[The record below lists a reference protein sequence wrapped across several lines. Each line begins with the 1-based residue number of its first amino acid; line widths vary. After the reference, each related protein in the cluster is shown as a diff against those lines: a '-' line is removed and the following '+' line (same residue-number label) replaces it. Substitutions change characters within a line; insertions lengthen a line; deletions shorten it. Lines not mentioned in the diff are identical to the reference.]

1 MPATQ
6 NAGIFYSFH
15 AVCRTI
21 HRTVI
26 TKMAIPFRLD
36 DLLALAPDDS
46 RRRSTWVYEGL
57 RYFLDVPPLLRT
69 ASLIQFTE
77 EIDSHPRSSEIR
89 AIFRDFWSHHSYVRV
104 ISEAGLPDQ
113 VFLLRELLA
122 RALRHLMPVD
132 EVQGDIYVLLDSL
145 NLRETDAQWLAS
157 IPDSLADWWADI
169 FRPTPTSILAS
180 CKLLALRAT
189 NVALARDF
197 LSIASDEGVT
207 QSSFFDLPGLVEHV
221 VKHPEDVAHWEARR
235 ELCETQLREN
245 TEFIEERGS
254 SASLVFRVRLLRSL
268 LWRIQQVLSLQKK
281 DADSRKF
288 AVTIVHGFAT
298 QRNIGSVLSATTR
311 RLARSVVEKTGRVG
325 RHYIA
330 NNASQWKV
338 MGWGA
343 IVAGV
348 ITSFTAIFKYSISA
362 SIQAPFLVAIGHSL
376 NYVVS
381 FLLMQA
387 GGFLLA
393 SKMPAATA
401 ATLVDAM
408 EDPEKDHMA
417 SLQAISQTQTLVTIG
432 NLIGAITVSIAIDR
446 IWNAVTGHPF
456 LTPAEAEHGIHML
469 FPLHSLT
476 IPFAI
481 VTGVFL
487 WLSSLATGWMANYV
501 AVTRMESAIAH
512 SLRIRRRLGAT
523 RANALAHWLKH
534 HAAGSFGYI
543 VLGCL
548 LGAVPILVSLF
559 GIPLEVR
566 HVTLGA
572 ASLGYA
578 LDAARLDGELH
589 ASEVLQSITGI
600 LLVGVFNIFTS
611 FVLSFLLAIRAR
623 DIGEAK
629 ALRFIRE
636 VAGKVLSH
644 PFAFL
649 LPRFE

>member
-1 MPATQ
+1 MSSPTTQ
-6 NAGIFYSFH
+6 LLASKP
-15 AVCRTI
+15 T
-21 HRTVI
+21 
-26 TKMAIPFRLD
+26 RLD
-36 DLLALAPDDS
+36 DLLALDPDAV
-46 RRRSTWVYEGL
+46 RERAIWVYSAL
-57 RYFLDVPPLLRT
+57 RNFLDLPIAWRTDRLL
-69 ASLIQFTE
+69 QFTT
-77 EIDSHPRSSEIR
+77 EIDAHPRGPEIR
-89 AIFRDFWSHHSYVRV
+89 EILHEFWSHHSYIRV
-104 ISEAGLPDQ
+104 IAEAGLPDE
-113 VFLLRELLA
+113 VFFVRELFA
-122 RALRHLMPVD
+122 RTLRHLTPVD
-132 EVQGDIYVLLDSL
+132 EVQGDLYVLLDSL
-145 NLRETDAQWLAS
+145 NLREEDAQWVAS
-157 IPDSLADWWADI
+157 LPDSVIDWWADI
-169 FRPTPTSILAS
+169 FRPSAASVLAS

-197 LSIASDEGVT
+197 LTLSSDEGVT
-207 QSSFFDLPGLVEHV
+207 QSGFFDLPTLVEQV
-221 VKHPEDVAHWEARR
+221 VRHRADVAEWEARR
-235 ELCETQLREN
+235 ELCEAQLREV
-245 TEFIEERGS
+245 TELIEERGS
-254 SASLVFRVRLLRSL
+254 SASMVFRVRLLRSL
-268 LWRIQQVLSLQKK
+268 LWRIQQVLNLQRK
-281 DADSRKF
+281 DSDSRKF

-298 QRNIGSVLSATTR
+298 QRKIGSVISATTR

-325 RHYIA
+325 KHYIA
-330 NNASQWKV
+330 KNSAQWRA
-338 MGWGA
+338 MGLGA

-362 SIQAPFLVAIGHSL
+362 SIHAPFLVAIGHSL
-376 NYVVS
+376 NYVIS

>member
-1 MPATQ
+1 MPP
-6 NAGIFYSFH
+6 
-15 AVCRTI
+15 
-21 HRTVI
+21 
-26 TKMAIPFRLD
+26 PFQLD
-36 DLLALAPDDS
+36 DLLVTQPDES
-46 RRRSTWVYEGL
+46 RERATWVYGAL
-57 RYFLDVPPLLRT
+57 RYFLDMPPASRT
-69 ASLIQFTE
+69 ERLVQFSA
-77 EIDSHPRSSEIR
+77 EIDAHPRRQEIR
-89 AIFRDFWSHHSYVRV
+89 EIFHDFWSHHSYIRV

-122 RALRHLMPVD
+122 RALRHLIPVD
-132 EVQGDIYVLLDSL
+132 EVQGDLYVLLDSL
-145 NLRETDAQWLAS
+145 NLREEDAQWVAS
-157 IPDSLADWWADI
+157 LPDSVIDWWADI
-169 FRPTPTSILAS
+169 FRPSAASVLAS

-197 LSIASDEGVT
+197 LTLSSDEGVT
-207 QSSFFDLPGLVEHV
+207 QSGFFDLPSLVEQV
-221 VKHPEDVAHWEARR
+221 VRQRAEVGEWEARR
-235 ELCETQLREN
+235 ELCETQLREV
-245 TEFIEERGS
+245 TELIEERGS
-254 SASLVFRVRLLRSL
+254 SASMVFRVRLLRSL
-268 LWRIQQVLSLQKK
+268 LWRIQQVLNLQRK
-281 DADSRKF
+281 DSDSRKF

-298 QRNIGSVLSATTR
+298 QRKIGSVISATTR

-325 RHYIA
+325 KHYIA
-330 NNASQWKV
+330 KNSAQWKA

-362 SIQAPFLVAIGHSL
+362 SIHAPFLVAIGHSL
-376 NYVVS
+376 NYVIS

-432 NLIGAITVSIAIDR
+432 NLIGAIVVSIAIDR
-446 IWNAVTGHPF
+446 IWNAVAGHPF
-456 LTPAEAEHGIHML
+456 LTPEEAEHGIHML
-469 FPLHSLT
+469 FPLQSLT

-481 VTGVFL
+481 ITGVFL
-487 WLSSLATGWMANYV
+487 WLSSLATGWVANYV
-501 AVTRMESAIAH
+501 AITRMEAAISH
-512 SLRIRRRLGAT
+512 SLRIRQRMGPT
-523 RANALAHWLKH
+523 RANALAHWVKH
-534 HAAGSFGYI
+534 HAAGSVGYI

-548 LGAVPILVSLF
+548 LGAVPIFVSLF

-578 LDAARLDGELH
+578 LDAARIDGELH
-589 ASEVLQSITGI
+589 GSEVMLSFAGI
-600 LLVGVFNIFTS
+600 LLVGLLNIFTS
-611 FVLSFLLAIRAR
+611 FALSFLLAIRAR

-629 ALRFIRE
+629 ALRFVRE
-636 VAGKVLSH
+636 VGTKVLEH
-644 PFAFL
+644 PIGFL
-649 LPRFE
+649 LPRFD